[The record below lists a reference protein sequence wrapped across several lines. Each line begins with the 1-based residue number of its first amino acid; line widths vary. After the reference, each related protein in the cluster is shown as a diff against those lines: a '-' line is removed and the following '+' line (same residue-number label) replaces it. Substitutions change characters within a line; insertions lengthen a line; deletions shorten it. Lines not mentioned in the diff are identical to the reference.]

1 MQLKLFVFSQSSKLL
16 YLNILKRNIIESEL
30 NQDSTRFFDLHL
42 TVSSFTLLSLSFP
55 LLPFSGDRSRHGIH
69 TNYSPSESIN
79 FPEAEIQEV
88 NDENSKKIKKK
99 AGGGNSGGHKEVM
112 YYDIQCIDN
121 GSGIHP
127 DHVGDLLGRVLS
139 GSKHGIKQTRGKF
152 GLGAKMALIWSKKS
166 SGLPITIRTAYST
179 SPSVRPS
186 HVSTIV
192 LDMDIRKNEPRILS
206 KKDMSM
212 STFLRNTNPL
222 DISSSS
228 DTEGWSRGV
237 DMTVTIAGSWSTTR
251 SRVLQ
256 YFQQLAVI
264 TPYAH
269 LCLQFISAKDSKKNF
284 IAEFVRRFIEI
295 SLPNSFL
302 YQ

>member
-1 MQLKLFVFSQSSKLL
+1 MM
-16 YLNILKRNIIESEL
+16 N
-30 NQDSTRFFDLHL
+30 
-42 TVSSFTLLSLSFP
+42 
-55 LLPFSGDRSRHGIH
+55 RHGIN
-69 TNYSPSESIN
+69 TNHNISADTTQVLEDGTIDDDN
-79 FPEAEIQEV
+79 T
-88 NDENSKKIKKK
+88 KKTKKRS
-99 AGGGNSGGHKEVM
+99 GVGNSGGQKEIM

-179 SPSVRPS
+179 SISARPS

-206 KKDMSM
+206 RKDVPMAIYLKNM
-212 STFLRNTNPL
+212 NAT
-222 DISSSS
+222 SS
-228 DTEGWSRGV
+228 DGESEVWNRGV

-269 LCLQFISAKDSKKNF
+269 LSLQFISAKDSKKNF
-284 IAEFVRRFIEI
+284 TAEFIRR
-295 SLPNSFL
+295 
-302 YQ
+302 